1 MAKSPIGEG
10 FRRASSRDGQYGVV
24 MATIKTSDDECG

>member
-10 FRRASSRDGQYGVV
+10 FRHASSRDGQYGV
-24 MATIKTSDDECG
+24 ASDGDDQGE

>member
-24 MATIKTSDDECG
+24 SDGDDQGE